1 MENTTK
7 GNQKLMQERLLLNYS
22 TTFLL
27 IRILFLLLG
36 IKSANLTNKLDF
48 IENTKFWNSEYKS
61 IPWKEQVLS
70 IYRIKEFVVWMN
82 LNLTSQTIKM
92 FCIVIHIPV
101 STK

>member
-48 IENTKFWNSEYKS
+48 IENTKF
-61 IPWKEQVLS
+61 
-70 IYRIKEFVVWMN
+70 
-82 LNLTSQTIKM
+82 
-92 FCIVIHIPV
+92 
-101 STK
+101 